1 MGPAG
6 SSVGPAGSSIGPA
19 SSSSVRATGQARQ
32 LLTRYE
38 NSLHSTAPGA
48 VGITSELVSQVGNW
62 EPTVGGNNKIALLTG
77 HVREVAA
84 TPTVARHSIV
94 RWADGRKLPVQTISV
109 RQAFTTLQLDGQKQS
124 CYGCTPVTLGDA
136 RLTGIAVQ
144 TTRGNAT
151 VPAWSFA
158 VRGSRVRVTVVAID
172 AAATVPALPR
182 VGALPGPFVM
192 FESAHP
198 TGRRQLALTF
208 VGAFG
213 TGRVACGADYAATAI
228 ESRHAVAVLIRE
240 FPHHGPAG
248 EVCSAV
254 GYRRTATVQLTAP
267 WLVALCSMWS
277 VARRL
282 RCTRAARLLFAV
294 SRAVSATGRPLARSA
309 RGAVTRASARGRFA
323 PRRHRGRAP
332 RASGSVRRG
341 RPHGTSAGW

>member
-1 MGPAG
+1 MAVLAALLAGCGSRTASSGPAG
-6 SSVGPAGSSIGPA
+6 TSTGPADSSVGPAGSSIDPVGSP
-19 SSSSVRATGQARQ
+19 SVEATSRARQ

-77 HVREVAA
+77 HVREAAA
-84 TPTVARHSIV
+84 TPMVARHSVV
-94 RWADGRKLPVQTISV
+94 RWADGRKLLVQTISA
-109 RQAFTTLQLDGQKQS
+109 RQAFTTLQLDGRKQS
-124 CYGCTPVTLGDA
+124 CYGCTPVALGDA

-172 AAATVPALPR
+172 TAATVPALPQ
-182 VGALPGPFVM
+182 VSAPPGPFVA
-192 FESAHP
+192 FASAHP
-198 TGRRQLALTF
+198 TGPRQLALTF

-213 TGRVACGADYAATAI
+213 SGSVACGADYAATAF

-240 FPHHGPAG
+240 FRHDGPAG
-248 EVCSAV
+248 EGCSAV

-267 WLVALCSMWS
+267 LAGRAVLDVDSGQAVAL
-277 VARRL
+277 
-282 RCTRAARLLFAV
+282 
-294 SRAVSATGRPLARSA
+294 
-309 RGAVTRASARGRFA
+309 
-323 PRRHRGRAP
+323 H
-332 RASGSVRRG
+332 
-341 RPHGTSAGW
+341 